1 MKKLLALLL
10 LAGLLSCEK
19 QDIESIDC
27 ESFISGLELRDENI
41 VKSEIEK
48 LTVDL
53 SPHPT
58 DEDLLGHSGNL
69 QILIDRLNSGC
80 DGYSVSLAC
89 YACIETFPAQS
100 EILVEFFA
108 GGSRQSVTIDIHT
121 PENDILRFA
130 GIH

>member
-1 MKKLLALLL
+1 MRKLLALFL

-27 ESFISGLELRDENI
+27 EAFVAGLNTLDENI
-41 VKSEIEK
+41 VKPEIEK
-48 LTVDL
+48 LTADL

-58 DEDLLGHSGNL
+58 DEDLLGHSGNM
-69 QILIDRLNSGC
+69 QTLIDRLNSGC
-80 DGYSVSLAC
+80 DDYSVSLVC
-89 YACIETFPAQS
+89 YACIETYPVQS
-100 EILVEFFA
+100 EILVEFFI
-108 GGSRQSVTIDIHT
+108 GGSKQTVSIDIHT